1 MILLIHGDN
10 QSASRE
16 HLHQQIQ
23 RAKSK
28 DYEIIKLKG
37 KTLTPNQL
45 ITNAES
51 DSMFKSHKLLII
63 ENFFS
68 RPRSKE
74 KQNII
79 DYLKKTKDLPHL
91 IFWEPKPLPSSFLRT
106 PGVQVKLFKLPA
118 TIFKFLDNFHR
129 HAEIPSN
136 EPIELIFYFLHRRL
150 AELIILKD
158 DPSKLKKAPWQ
169 LNRLKSQANH
179 FSLDQLIKLHAQLLE
194 IDYLIKSGQS
204 PHSLTVHLDI
214 LLARI

>member
-1 MILLIHGDN
+1 MILIIHGDH

-16 HLHQQIQ
+16 HLYQQIQ

-28 DYEIIKLKG
+28 NYEIIKLKG
-37 KTLTPNQL
+37 KTLALNQL
-45 ITNAES
+45 ITSAES
-51 DSMFKSHKLLII
+51 GSMFKSDKLLVI

-68 RPRSKE
+68 RPKSKE

-79 DYLKKTKDLPHL
+79 DYLKKTKNLPHL
-91 IFWEPKPLPSSFLRT
+91 IFWEPKSLPPTSLRI
-106 PGVQVKLFKLPA
+106 PGVQNKLFKLPV

-136 EPIELIFYFLHRRL
+136 EPVELIFHLLHRRL

-204 PHSLTVHLDI
+204 PHSLATHLDI